1 MIAYAKQSKE
11 AEGTANALRFQRR
24 QLELDIEQLEEQF
37 KLDRAA
43 WIVSHAS
50 LFGTEVEKALT
61 SSSVVAMKRN
71 ALEAQILA
79 EYPFVFFIDLPA
91 KKLELATLELQSS
104 AARTDATYYKM
115 LFLASLRG
123 FNDMT
128 ETPYDPD
135 SIINAP
141 ELLTLD
147 EINREF
153 EKAEQEY
160 ELDA

>member
-1 MIAYAKQSKE
+1 MIAYAKQSKS
-11 AEGTANALRFQRR
+11 AEGAANALRFQRR
-24 QLELDIEQLEEQF
+24 QLELDIEQLEEQY
-37 KLDRAA
+37 KLERAA
-43 WIVSHAS
+43 WIVAHATS
-50 LFGTEVEKALT
+50 AEVEKALT

-123 FNDMT
+123 FNDVT

-135 SIINAP
+135 SIINSD
-141 ELLTLD
+141 ELLILD
-147 EINREF
+147 EINAQF
-153 EKAEQEY
+153 EQAEQEY